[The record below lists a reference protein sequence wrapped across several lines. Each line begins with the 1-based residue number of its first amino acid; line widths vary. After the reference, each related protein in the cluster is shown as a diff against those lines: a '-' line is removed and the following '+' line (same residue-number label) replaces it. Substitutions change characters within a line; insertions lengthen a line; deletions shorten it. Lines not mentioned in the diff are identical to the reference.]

1 MSIGINRPRDRRGKA
16 LMYHAI
22 QLEAAFQWYQ
32 TNASVEAREA
42 LNTREKWF
50 AAMRR
55 INSTIC
61 DRALTATEIF

>member
-1 MSIGINRPRDRRGKA
+1 MN
-16 LMYHAI
+16 HAI

-32 TNASVEAREA
+32 HHASDEARSH

-61 DRALTATEIF
+61 ERALSASELDLPYASKGRFQVMP